1 MRVFDASSMIY
12 AWDNYP
18 LQQFPGLWE
27 WMEDQ
32 IRQRELA
39 MPSVALTEV
48 GNKAPE
54 CEQWLSAC
62 EIKVLEMTNAI
73 LQDAM
78 RIKNLLQIDEDKYGG
93 GVGENDLFIIATAR
107 AHRAEL
113 VTDEKWQTV
122 LSKKLMNYKIPA
134 VCNMSSVAVRW
145 LKFVDYIKLS
155 GAVFR

>member
-32 IRQRELA
+32 IRQRKLA
-39 MPSVALTEV
+39 MPSVALAEV

-54 CEQWLSAC
+54 CEQWLRAC
-62 EIKVLEMTNAI
+62 EINVLEMTNAI

-78 RIKNLLQIDEDKYGG
+78 RIKNLLGIVGDKYGA

-107 AHRAEL
+107 AHGADL

-122 LSKKLMNYKIPA
+122 RPKKLEKCKIPA
-134 VCNMSSVAVRW
+134 VCEMPDVAVRW
-145 LKFVDYIKLS
+145 LKFIDYIKLS